1 MSKKVIS
8 LALAVVM
15 LFSMASMASAALGDG
30 KQLGFT
36 VSASSTTVEPGAT
49 VEIIVS
55 AQAAAG
61 DLSWG
66 SAALPL
72 AYDKDLISEPVVTG
86 GSLVKGEANYSSF
99 LTFTAGGFNNIVDN
113 SNSNVVPY
121 DYASFTERAE
131 DSGNNWDSLVLVNV
145 IANGTRHTFTEGKED
160 ELFRYKFTVSD
171 SAQNGDKIVVGI
183 PVGAFDGDP
192 PMGMFYSEAYG
203 MEYWVDYDGEVYDF
217 TDATV
222 ELTVGSAAPEKLYI
236 THEGTQSKWN
246 NANGTPVA
254 ADYLFGFLAKI
265 DGIGELATTK
275 DDATGKTIVND
286 IASITATAVING
298 VTKTDDVQSIWVDG
312 TGYKFRAKFAG
323 FTPDMNDEVSVTF
336 VITMTDGTTV
346 YETADAATATI
357 NGIYL
362 QSVANGLAEL
372 A

>member
-15 LFSMASMASAALGDG
+15 LFSMASMASAALGEG
-30 KQLGFT
+30 KRIGFT

-72 AYDKDLISEPVVTG
+72 AYDKDLISEPVVAG

-99 LTFTAGGFNNIVDN
+99 LTFKADGFNNIVDT
-113 SNSNVVPY
+113 SNTNVAPK

-131 DSGNNWDSLVLVNV
+131 DAGNGWDSLALVNV
-145 IANGTRHTFTEGKED
+145 IANGKRHTFTEGVAD
-160 ELFRYKFTVSD
+160 ELFRYTFTVSE

-183 PVGAFDGDP
+183 PVGSFDGDP

-222 ELTVGSAAPEKLYI
+222 ELTVGSAAPSVVV
-236 THEGTQSKWN
+236 THEGTQSKW
-246 NANGTPVA
+246 ANGTPVA

-286 IASITATAVING
+286 IASITATATING

-312 TGYKFRAKFAG
+312 TGYKFRAQFAD
-323 FTPDMNDEVSVTF
+323 FTPDMTDEVSVTF

-362 QSVANGLAEL
+362 KSVSNGLAEL